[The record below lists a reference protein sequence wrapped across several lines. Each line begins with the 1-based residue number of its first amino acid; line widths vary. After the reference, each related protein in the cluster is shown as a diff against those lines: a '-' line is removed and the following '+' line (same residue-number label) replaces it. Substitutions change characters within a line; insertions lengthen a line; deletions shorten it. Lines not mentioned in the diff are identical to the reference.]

1 MCSSDLFPSH
11 DKRNSSGIM
20 NGAMYISMNWQ
31 RYAFGALAG
40 PTAGSNDMLKGLET
54 GTTARTR
61 IGNKVKAQYLK
72 GAFTFGAALCA
83 PMDAAGAT
91 NKGGQGGESM
101 IGGAAAGT
109 QYLRTSYRF
118 MIVKDMQVNSTD
130 AQVRW
135 DQVMDT
141 TGTQAGIHS
150 ELNVDNMGRFVVLED
165 RRFTVDADS
174 PQKTVPF
181 KINGSRIGSV
191 RYNGPSV
198 TALTNSGVCVV
209 FAAYVFGYDSV
220 AANITLPSPVGN
232 SRLCFTDE

>member
-1 MCSSDLFPSH
+1 
-11 DKRNSSGIM
+11 
-20 NGAMYISMNWQ
+20 
-31 RYAFGALAG
+31 
-40 PTAGSNDMLKGLET
+40 MLKGLET

-72 GAFTFGAALCA
+72 GAFTFNAALCA
-83 PMDAAGAT
+83 PMDAGGAT

-109 QYLRTSYRF
+109 QHLRTSYRF

-141 TGTQAGIHS
+141 TGMQAGIHS

-181 KINGSRIGSV
+181 KINSAHIGNV
-191 RYNGPSV
+191 RYNGPSAA
-198 TALTNSGVCVV
+198 ALTDKGVYVV
-209 FAAYVFGYDSV
+209 FAAFVFGYDSV
-220 AANITLPSPVGN
+220 AANITLPSPVGH
-232 SRLCFTDE
+232 SRLCFTDD

>member
-1 MCSSDLFPSH
+1 MTG
-11 DKRNSSGIM
+11 NSNGIM
-20 NGAMYISMNWQ
+20 NGAMYISMSWQ
-31 RYAFGALAG
+31 SYAFGNLAG

-72 GAFTFGAALCA
+72 GAFTFNAALCA
-83 PMDAAGAT
+83 PMDAAGMI

-109 QYLRTSYRF
+109 QHLRTSYRF

-141 TGTQAGIHS
+141 TSLQAGIHS
-150 ELNVDNMGRFVVLED
+150 ELNVDNMGRFMVLED

-181 KINGSRIGSV
+181 MINGSRIGSV

-220 AANITLPSPVGN
+220 AANITLPSPVGH